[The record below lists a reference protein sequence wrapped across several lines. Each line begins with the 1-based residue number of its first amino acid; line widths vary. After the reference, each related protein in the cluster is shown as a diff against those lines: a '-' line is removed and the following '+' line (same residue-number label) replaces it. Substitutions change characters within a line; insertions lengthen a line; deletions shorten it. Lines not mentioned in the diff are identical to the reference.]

1 MNLTHLAVSLVGR
14 VDLNLSSGKESGK
27 KRKEWDDQYDDGTGG
42 GTILCQEQIVLCGSR
57 EGGRPLQPGVY
68 EFGFELMFVPV
79 GKMVGGLPSSLD
91 VCFPLTYFVRT
102 NTPRKIELCLET
114 DAIAV

>member
-1 MNLTHLAVSLVGR
+1 MCITVERPLNLTHLAVSLVGR

-57 EGGRPLQPGVY
+57 EDGRPLQPGVY

-91 VCFPLTYFVRT
+91 VCLPLTHSNKYAKE
-102 NTPRKIELCLET
+102 N
-114 DAIAV
+114 